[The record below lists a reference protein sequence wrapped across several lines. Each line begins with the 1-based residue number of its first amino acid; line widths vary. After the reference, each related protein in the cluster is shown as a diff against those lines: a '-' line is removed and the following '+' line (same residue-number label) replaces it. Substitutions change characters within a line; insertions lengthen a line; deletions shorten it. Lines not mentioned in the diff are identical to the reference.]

1 MGSRAIELLAF
12 ALDTEASESLC
23 TAKHQGY
30 VLHLMSV
37 VCVCVCVLTGVC
49 VFACACV
56 CVCACACVHLMSVVC
71 VFACATQ

>member
-1 MGSRAIELLAF
+1 MGSHAIELLTL

-49 VFACACV
+49 VCLHVRVFVFVHVRV
-56 CVCACACVHLMSVVC
+56 CI
-71 VFACATQ
+71 